1 MWDEYWR
8 VGKIFLQNLKWGLPP
23 FPGWTI
29 YDPKLPLNIKMRTF
43 SYQENVPE
51 EFFCKLAMFYT
62 FRQVVRM
69 SYDPRGSKS
78 TGRDVNI
85 ARNGLS
91 FAKNIATKY
100 LFRPVI
106 GDAQEINFLQS
117 FQLSQLGKKNVVNV
131 FTIQCASPS
140 QQKNSQLFLTNY

>member
-1 MWDEYWR
+1 
-8 VGKIFLQNLKWGLPP
+8 
-23 FPGWTI
+23 
-29 YDPKLPLNIKMRTF
+29 MRTF

-51 EFFCKLAMFYT
+51 EFFSKLAMFYT

-100 LFRPVI
+100 LYRPVI

-117 FQLSQLGKKNVVNV
+117 FQLSQLGKRMLSTFSRFNVHRRVSRRILN
-131 FTIQCASPS
+131 FFSRTINTSWNKTTKKKTKCSA
-140 QQKNSQLFLTNY
+140 F